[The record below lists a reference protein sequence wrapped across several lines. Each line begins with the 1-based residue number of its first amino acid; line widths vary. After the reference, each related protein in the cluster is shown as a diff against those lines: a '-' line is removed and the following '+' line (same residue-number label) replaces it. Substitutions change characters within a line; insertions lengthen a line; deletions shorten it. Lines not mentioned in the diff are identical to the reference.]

1 VTDLE
6 TMLRRIAREE
16 AERVLTERD
25 LRAPSEQVTAAE
37 FARRRSLSVSTVR
50 AAIADGR
57 LQAVKIGRAVRIP
70 ANAEIGK
77 PAKPHA
83 AAARDIRSAR
93 ILGLA
98 GRR

>member
-1 VTDLE
+1 MSDLE
-6 TMLRRIAREE
+6 SIIRTIVRDEL
-16 AERVLTERD
+16 ERATRP
-25 LRAPSEQVTAAE
+25 APAVEQVTAAE
-37 FARRRSLSVSTVR
+37 YARRRSISVSTVR
-50 AAIADGR
+50 AAIAEGR

-77 PAKPHA
+77 PAKVHA
-83 AAARDIRSAR
+83 PEARDIRSAR